1 MVSFGLLLSATLNM
15 IPPNCAQNRRVAG
28 GENVIFMCGVSHNV
42 TSCLLM
48 ISLSSAD
55 NNSILCKHEDEDVP
69 KTPITVRECHEIT
82 ELCLDLTS

>member
-48 ISLSSAD
+48 ISLSSPD
-55 NNSILCKHEDEDVP
+55 NNSILCKHEDVP
-69 KTPITVRECHEIT
+69 MTPMSERIPQVTK
-82 ELCLDLTS
+82 LSF